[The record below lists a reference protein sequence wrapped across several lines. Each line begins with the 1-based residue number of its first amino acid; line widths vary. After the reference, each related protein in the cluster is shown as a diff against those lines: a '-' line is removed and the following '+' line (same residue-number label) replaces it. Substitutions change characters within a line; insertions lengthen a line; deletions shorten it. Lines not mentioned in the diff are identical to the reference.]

1 MKTLD
6 IKDGKILVEGFERE
20 IDKINMI
27 NLSREYLSFSSKIS
41 DCVKYEDDINSVYQ
55 LLTNANLNGFL
66 LQGNNIINLNNINS
80 LHIEYYQYAGISIH
94 QSSMEN
100 AELCLLALNCKNGKK
115 ETIPFRTNKEAEK
128 CYHEIDI
135 ALTDLRNKEAMQGLL
150 NN

>member
-1 MKTLD
+1 MLK
-6 IKDGKILVEGFERE
+6 IKDNKIIVDGIKRE

-27 NLSREYLSFSSKIS
+27 NLSRNYLSFSNRIF

-66 LQGNNIINLNNINS
+66 LQGNNIINLNNVVS

-94 QSSMEN
+94 QSSMAN

-115 ETIPFRTNKEAEK
+115 ETIPFRTHKEAEK
-128 CYHEIDI
+128 CYHEIDG
-135 ALTDLRNKEAMQGLL
+135 ALSDLRNKEAIAGLL
-150 NN
+150 NT